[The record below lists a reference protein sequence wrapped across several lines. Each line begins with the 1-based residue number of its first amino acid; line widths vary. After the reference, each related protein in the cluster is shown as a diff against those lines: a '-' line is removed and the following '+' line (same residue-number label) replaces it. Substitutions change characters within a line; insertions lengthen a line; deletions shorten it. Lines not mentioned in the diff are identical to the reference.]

1 MAKVFVTIN
10 PKDGTRKYEV
20 QGMVGGG
27 CEDLTK
33 ALMQNNEVLDH
44 QYTEEYCVP
53 DTLPDYVEDVA
64 ESMQESTDE

>member
-1 MAKVFVTIN
+1 MAKVTVTIN
-10 PKDGTRKYEV
+10 PKDGTAKYDIEGV
-20 QGMVGGG
+20 QGGA

-53 DTLPDYVEDVA
+53 EELPDYELDALPPA
-64 ESMQESTDE
+64 EEE